1 MLVLGIFAL
10 GLILVLLV
18 AFPRTR
24 KALSGHPRLAFALIL
39 VYFALLFLHPYI
51 FGLPGRIAEA
61 RFQRQIHAGMTPSEI
76 LRLAQEYGG
85 SGPDGMSLVKNA
97 PYDWRSDGL
106 LIVTFTN
113 ISTFC
118 VVGGKE
124 YDFYFR
130 PDWTLTEWKRHDWED
145 AC

>member
-1 MLVLGIFAL
+1 
-10 GLILVLLV
+10 
-18 AFPRTR
+18 
-24 KALSGHPRLAFALIL
+24 
-39 VYFALLFLHPYI
+39 
-51 FGLPGRIAEA
+51 
-61 RFQRQIHAGMTPSEI
+61 MTPSEI
-76 LRLAQEYGG
+76 LRLAERYGG

-106 LIVTFTN
+106 LIVTFTD
-113 ISTFC
+113 ISALC